1 MKLYPLKFD
10 PIFEYRVWGGEN
22 LKNVLGKSYTKNQ
35 IGESWEISAVPEK
48 ETVVSDGK
56 LKGKS
61 IIELISQYKNDFLGD
76 TYQSDETE
84 FPLLIKF
91 IDSATPLSI
100 QVHPDDD
107 LAQKRHKSLGKN
119 EMWYVMPSE
128 EEASITVG
136 FKEKIDQKAYKN
148 HIENGT
154 ITDVLNTVD
163 VKEGDVFYIP
173 AGRVHAIGAGVTLA
187 EIQQSSNITYRIY
200 DYDRIDK
207 KTGTKRELHTDQ
219 ALEAVDYS
227 IEDSYNSEYG
237 RNLNCKNKL
246 VNSPFF
252 KTNFLKLDQ
261 DLKLNIESINSF
273 IIYICVKG
281 KTALKHEGQTYN
293 LKMGE
298 CILIPSALKE
308 LKWETENTEL
318 IEIYI

>member
-35 IGESWEISAVPEK
+35 IGESWEISAVPGK
-48 ETVVSDGK
+48 ETVVSDGA
-56 LKGKS
+56 LKGKR
-61 IIELISQYKNDFLGD
+61 IKDLISLSKDDFLGD
-76 TYQSDETE
+76 SYQSDNTE

-91 IDSATPLSI
+91 IDSASPLSI
-100 QVHPDDD
+100 QVHPDDV
-107 LAQKRHKSLGKN
+107 LAKKRHKSLGKN
-119 EMWYVMPSE
+119 EMWYIMPSE
-128 EEASITVG
+128 DNASITVG
-136 FKEKIDQKAYKN
+136 FKEKLDQKSYKS
-148 HIENGT
+148 HIKNGT
-154 ITDVLNTVD
+154 ITDVLNTID

-173 AGRVHAIGAGVTLA
+173 AGRVHAIGTGVTLA

-227 IEDSYNSEYG
+227 IEDSYNSQYS
-237 RNLNCKNKL
+237 RTPNCKNKL

-261 DLKLNIESINSF
+261 DLELNIESINSF
-273 IIYICVKG
+273 IIYMCVKG
-281 KTALKHEGQTYN
+281 KTSLKHEGQTYN

-298 CILIPSALKE
+298 CILIPAVLKE
-308 LKWETENTEL
+308 LKWKTENAEL
-318 IEIYI
+318 IEIYV